1 MSTFAFV
8 SKAALAGV
16 LGYGVY
22 RLVDAHAVAKGVSE
36 GASERLAEINDV
48 DFAKHLRKNAR
59 DIVRDIVRGEPGLSV
74 IDEILVAGGA
84 VHGAEEFLKQVEDH
98 YNQ

>member
-1 MSTFAFV
+1 MSVLTAA
-8 SKAALAGV
+8 SKIAVGV
-16 LGYGVY
+16 ALGYGVC
-22 RLVDAHAVAKGVSE
+22 RLVGAHAVAKGVSE

-59 DIVRDIVRGEPGLSV
+59 DIVRGEPGLSV

-84 VHGAEEFLKQVEDH
+84 VHGAEEFLKQVDDH